1 MICRIQR
8 LADPRRLWIAVTA
21 LAAAT
26 ALMWPSVVPAQ
37 ERTKVTVM
45 VGQSITHRIT
55 GAVKTVSIANTEVA
69 DVVVLG
75 SHEILI
81 NGKKVGMTTLVVWD
95 ESDHSTSLDLVVRGA
110 FSEQKIELL
119 VQLAEV
125 NQTKA
130 HDYGFDYLFQT
141 DRLND
146 DVTAGLFPGKV
157 ATPQI
162 PLPIFDG
169 QPVENLDFA
178 LRWVHGMEDISTMV
192 TAMKSNG
199 VIRVLAEPNLVAASG
214 EKANFLSG
222 GEIPV
227 PIASSGATGG
237 STVTIEWKEF
247 GVKVDFLPTI
257 VDEGVINLKISPEV
271 SSLDF
276 GNGIVLSGFQIPAL
290 RTRKATTTVELRNRE
305 TLVIGGLL
313 MEEETK
319 FESRVP
325 ILGDIPLLGYLFRSE
340 HVAKTT
346 NELLLVVSP
355 RIVRALPEGTR
366 VPLPTDEPET
376 ESEKKDQ
383 GQAGD
388 DNQG

>member
-21 LAAAT
+21 LATVAMLA
-26 ALMWPSVVPAQ
+26 WPSIVPAQ

-55 GAVKTVSIANTEVA
+55 SAVKTVSIANTEVA

-75 SHEILI
+75 PHEILI

-95 ESDHSTSLDLVVRGA
+95 ESDRSTSLDLVVRGA

-130 HDYGFDYLFQT
+130 HEYGFDYLFQS

-162 PLPIFDG
+162 PLAIFDG
-169 QPVENLDFA
+169 QQVENADFA

-192 TAMKSNG
+192 TALKSNG

-227 PIASSGATGG
+227 PIASSGTTGG

-257 VDEGVINLKISPEV
+257 VDEGVINLKIAPEV

-290 RTRKATTTVELRNRE
+290 RTRRATTTVELRNRE

-325 ILGDIPLLGYLFRSE
+325 VLGDIPLLGYLFRSE
-340 HVAKTT
+340 RVAKTT

-376 ESEKKDQ
+376 EQQQ
-383 GQAGD
+383 GQAGGD
-388 DNQG
+388 DNEG

>member
-21 LAAAT
+21 LAAAAT
-26 ALMWPSVVPAQ
+26 LVWPSVVPAQ

-55 GAVKTVSIANTEVA
+55 GSVQTVSIANTEVA

-75 SHEILI
+75 AHEILI
-81 NGKKVGMTTLVVWD
+81 NGKKIGMTTLVIWD
-95 ESDHSTSLDLVVRGA
+95 SSDHSTSLDLVVRGA

-130 HDYGFDYLFQT
+130 HEYGFDYLFQT

-162 PLPIFDG
+162 PLAIFDG
-169 QPVENLDFA
+169 QQVENADFA

-192 TAMKSNG
+192 TALKSNG

-227 PIASSGATGG
+227 PIASSGTTGG

-257 VDEGVINLKISPEV
+257 VDEGVINLKIAPEV

-290 RTRKATTTVELRNRE
+290 RTRRATTTVELRNRE

-340 HVAKTT
+340 RVAKTT

-366 VPLPTDEPET
+366 VPLPTDEPEP
-376 ESEKKDQ
+376 EQQQQ

-388 DNQG
+388 DNEG

>member
-21 LAAAT
+21 LATVAMLA
-26 ALMWPSVVPAQ
+26 WPSIVPAQ

-55 GAVKTVSIANTEVA
+55 SAVKTVSIANTEVA

-75 SHEILI
+75 PHEILI
-81 NGKKVGMTTLVVWD
+81 NGKKVGMTTLVIWD
-95 ESDHSTSLDLVVRGA
+95 ESDRSTSLDLVVRGA

-130 HDYGFDYLFQT
+130 HEYGFDYLFQS

-162 PLPIFDG
+162 PLAIFDG
-169 QPVENLDFA
+169 QQVENADFA

-192 TAMKSNG
+192 TALKSNG

-227 PIASSGATGG
+227 PIASSGTTGG

-257 VDEGVINLKISPEV
+257 VDEGVINLKIAPEV

-290 RTRKATTTVELRNRE
+290 RTRRATTTVELRNRE

-325 ILGDIPLLGYLFRSE
+325 VLGDIPLLGYLFRSE
-340 HVAKTT
+340 RVAKTT

-376 ESEKKDQ
+376 EQQQ
-383 GQAGD
+383 GQAGGD
-388 DNQG
+388 DNEG

>member
-21 LAAAT
+21 LAVAAT
-26 ALMWPSVVPAQ
+26 LICPSVVPAQ

-45 VGQSITHRIT
+45 VGQSITHRIAN
-55 GAVKTVSIANTEVA
+55 AVKTVSIANTEVA

-75 SHEILI
+75 PHEILI

-95 ESDHSTSLDLVVRGA
+95 EGDRSTSLDLVVRGA

-130 HDYGFDYLFQT
+130 HEYGFDYLFQT

-157 ATPQI
+157 AAPQI
-162 PLPIFDG
+162 PLAIFDG
-169 QPVENLDFA
+169 QPVENADFA
-178 LRWVHGMEDISTMV
+178 LRWIHGMEDISTMV
-192 TAMKSNG
+192 TALKSNG

-214 EKANFLSG
+214 ERANFLSG

-227 PIASSGATGG
+227 PVASSGATGG

-257 VDEGVINLKISPEV
+257 VDEGVINLKIAPEV

-313 MEEETK
+313 MEEETR
-319 FESRVP
+319 FETRIP
-325 ILGDIPLLGYLFRSE
+325 LLGDIPLLGYLFRSE
-340 HVAKTT
+340 RVAKTT

-366 VPLPTDEPET
+366 VPLPTDEPEDDT
-376 ESEKKDQ
+376 E
-383 GQAGD
+383 GQAGGD

>member
-21 LAAAT
+21 LAAAAT
-26 ALMWPSVVPAQ
+26 LVWPSVVPAQ

-55 GAVKTVSIANTEVA
+55 GSVQTVSIANTEVA

-75 SHEILI
+75 AHEILI
-81 NGKKVGMTTLVVWD
+81 NGKKIGMTTLVIWD
-95 ESDHSTSLDLVVRGA
+95 SGDHSTSLDLVVRGA

-130 HDYGFDYLFQT
+130 HEYGFDYLFQT

-162 PLPIFDG
+162 PLAIFDG
-169 QPVENLDFA
+169 QQVENADFA

-192 TAMKSNG
+192 TALKSNG

-227 PIASSGATGG
+227 PIASSGTTGG

-257 VDEGVINLKISPEV
+257 VDEGVINLKIAPEV

-290 RTRKATTTVELRNRE
+290 RTRRATTTVELRNRE

-319 FESRVP
+319 FESKVP

-340 HVAKTT
+340 RVAKTT

-366 VPLPTDEPET
+366 VPLPTDEPEP
-376 ESEKKDQ
+376 EQQQQ

-388 DNQG
+388 DNEG

>member
-21 LAAAT
+21 LAAAAT
-26 ALMWPSVVPAQ
+26 LVWPSVVPAQ

-55 GAVKTVSIANTEVA
+55 GSVQTVSIANTEVA

-75 SHEILI
+75 AHEILI
-81 NGKKVGMTTLVVWD
+81 NGKKIGMTTLVIWD
-95 ESDHSTSLDLVVRGA
+95 SSDHSTSLDLVVRGA

-130 HDYGFDYLFQT
+130 HEYGFDYLFQT

-162 PLPIFDG
+162 PLAIFDG
-169 QPVENLDFA
+169 QQVENADFA

-192 TAMKSNG
+192 TALKSNG

-227 PIASSGATGG
+227 PIASSGTTGG

-257 VDEGVINLKISPEV
+257 MDEGVINLKIAPEV

-290 RTRKATTTVELRNRE
+290 RTRRATTTVELRNRE

-340 HVAKTT
+340 RVAKTT

-366 VPLPTDEPET
+366 VPLPTDEPEP
-376 ESEKKDQ
+376 EQQQQ

-388 DNQG
+388 DNEG

>member
-26 ALMWPSVVPAQ
+26 ALIWPSVVPAQ

-45 VGQSITHRIT
+45 VGQSITHRISN
-55 GAVKTVSIANTEVA
+55 AVKTVSIANTEVA

-75 SHEILI
+75 PHEILI
-81 NGKKVGMTTLVVWD
+81 NGKKVGMTTLVIWD
-95 ESDHSTSLDLVVRGA
+95 EGDRSTSLDLVVRGA

-130 HDYGFDYLFQT
+130 HEYGFDYLFQT

-157 ATPQI
+157 TTPQI

-169 QPVENLDFA
+169 KPVENLDFA

-227 PIASSGATGG
+227 PVASAGTTGG

-257 VDEGVINLKISPEV
+257 VDEGVINLKIAPEV

-276 GNGIVLSGFQIPAL
+276 GNGIVLSGFQVPAL
-290 RTRKATTTVELRNRE
+290 RTRRATTTVELRNRE

-340 HVAKTT
+340 RVSKAT

-376 ESEKKDQ
+376 ENETQ

>member
-26 ALMWPSVVPAQ
+26 ALIWPSVVPAQ

-45 VGQSITHRIT
+45 VGQSITHRISN
-55 GAVKTVSIANTEVA
+55 AVKTVSIANTEVA

-75 SHEILI
+75 PHEILI
-81 NGKKVGMTTLVVWD
+81 NGKKVGMTTLVIWD
-95 ESDHSTSLDLVVRGA
+95 EGDRSTSLDLVVRGA

-130 HDYGFDYLFQT
+130 HEYGFDYLFQT

-157 ATPQI
+157 TTPQI

-169 QPVENLDFA
+169 KPVENLDFA

-227 PIASSGATGG
+227 PVASAGTTGG

-257 VDEGVINLKISPEV
+257 VDEGVINLKIAPEV

-276 GNGIVLSGFQIPAL
+276 GNGIVLSGFQVPAL
-290 RTRKATTTVELRNRE
+290 RTRRATTTVELRNRE

-340 HVAKTT
+340 RVSKTT

-376 ESEKKDQ
+376 ENETQ

>member
-21 LAAAT
+21 LAVAS
-26 ALMWPSVVPAQ
+26 ALLWPSVVPAQ

-45 VGQSITHRIT
+45 VGQSITHRIPS
-55 GAVKTVSIANTEVA
+55 AVKTVSIANTEVA

-75 SHEILI
+75 PNEILI
-81 NGKKVGMTTLVVWD
+81 NGKKIGMTTLVIWD
-95 ESDHSTSLDLVVRGA
+95 QGDRSTSLDLVVRGA

-130 HDYGFDYLFQT
+130 HEYGFDYLFET

-157 ATPQI
+157 ATPKI
-162 PLPIFDG
+162 PLSIFQGDA
-169 QPVENLDFA
+169 VEKADFA
-178 LRWVHGMEDISTMV
+178 LRWVHGMEDISTMI
-192 TAMKSNG
+192 TALKSKG
-199 VIRVLAEPNLVAASG
+199 VIRVLAEPNIVAASG

-227 PIASSGATGG
+227 PVASSGATGG

-257 VDEGVINLKISPEV
+257 VDEGVINLRIAPEV

-276 GNGIVLSGFQIPAL
+276 GNGINLSGFRIPAM
-290 RTRKATTTVELRNRE
+290 RTRRATTTVELRNRE

-319 FESRVP
+319 FESRIP

-340 HVAKTT
+340 RTAKTMS
-346 NELLLVVSP
+346 ELLLVVSP

-376 ESEKKDQ
+376 EGES
-383 GQAGD
+383 GD